1 MPPLRVVF
9 FGSPDYALPTLRG
22 LLAAPDIEVVAVV
35 SQPAR
40 PRGRSG
46 AAAPTPV
53 AALAAEAGIVTLTPE
68 RITRAV
74 TAELA
79 ALAPDVGVLAAS
91 GHILPGHL
99 LEAFP
104 RGVLNVHASLLPRH
118 RGASPVAAAILEG
131 DEVTGATIMRVVR
144 ALDAGPVV
152 VRTITRIEPLDTTGT
167 LTDRIAEIG
176 ALTLLDVLAPW
187 VRGDIAATP
196 QDEALVTY
204 APKLTK
210 ADGVLDWTASAD
222 SLWRRVRAFS
232 PWPLA
237 TTTYAGAPLTIHEAW
252 PLASS
257 HGTPPGTVGRGDSAL
272 LTPLL
277 SGRTAQAVVACGEGA
292 LALLRVQRPG
302 KRALP
307 IEEYLRG
314 DQAFIGARLGG

>member
-1 MPPLRVVF
+1 MPSLRVIF
-9 FGSPDYALPTLRG
+9 FGSPDYALPTLRA
-22 LLAAPDIEVVAVV
+22 LLAAPGVEVIAVV

-46 AAAPTPV
+46 APEPTPV
-53 AALAAEAGIVTLTPE
+53 AALAAEAGIATLTPE
-68 RITRAV
+68 RITRAT
-74 TAELA
+74 TAELV

-91 GHILPGHL
+91 GHILPEHL
-99 LEAFP
+99 LAAFP
-104 RGVLNVHASLLPRH
+104 HGVLNVHASLLPRH
-118 RGASPVAAAILEG
+118 RGASPVAAAILSG
-131 DEVTGATIMRVVR
+131 DAETGATIMRVVR

-152 VRTITRIEPLDTTGT
+152 ARVTTPIEPLDTAGT

-176 ALTLLDVLAPW
+176 ARALLDALAPW
-187 VRGDIAATP
+187 VRGGVTATP

-210 ADGVLDWTASAD
+210 ADGVLDWTASAEA
-222 SLWRRVRAFS
+222 LWRRVRAFH

-237 TTTYAGAPLTIHEAW
+237 TTTYAGQPLTIHEAW
-252 PLASS
+252 PLPSPLDA
-257 HGTPPGTVGRGDSAL
+257 PPGTVMRGDGSP

-277 SGRTAQAVVACGEGA
+277 PGRTAQAVVACRDGS

-302 KRALP
+302 KRALA

-314 DQAFIGARLGG
+314 DHAFIGARLG